1 MKKTFKLIAL
11 CLSLFALTVLF
22 TGCDAIDEMKA
33 DHAILSGDGNKITFR
48 GETYKKLPHGAELYT
63 SDIYG
68 EKFENIAVTD
78 YDVPVL
84 LANRLSYTNQYDE
97 INDLFVLYSSDFE
110 FYDTNYS
117 AITYYCNQKDY
128 QKYANAI
135 ENGVL
140 DRIGFQYEIY
150 DNDQDSFFYKL
161 EVASENLSSEIL
173 DYINNPEKLTKDAY
187 EEINSSNI
195 EYLRFGMLKCDSEG
209 IITESLDSYDIFM
222 YNGKAYLVIYADEV
236 AVRLSDETAAK
247 LKDQYF
253 YNQDTSFE
261 IISSTDDEANLNVI
275 FYD

>member
-1 MKKTFKLIAL
+1 MKKTFKLVAL
-11 CLSLFALTVLF
+11 CLSLLALTVLF

-135 ENGVL
+135 ENRLDDEWCSMEHVL
-140 DRIGFQYEIY
+140 VDNAEMLALAQRYNVNYILIDDKYEI
-150 DNDQDSFFYKL
+150 
-161 EVASENLSSEIL
+161 
-173 DYINNPEKLTKDAY
+173 
-187 EEINSSNI
+187 NI
-195 EYLRFGMLKCDSEG
+195 
-209 IITESLDSYDIFM
+209 DI
-222 YNGKAYLVIYADEV
+222 
-236 AVRLSDETAAK
+236 
-247 LKDQYF
+247 
-253 YNQDTSFE
+253 
-261 IISSTDDEANLNVI
+261 
-275 FYD
+275 